1 MSGENINIYEKS
13 DILGGAY
20 DGYAFKNMG
29 YTMIGV
35 GEIDNHFE
43 CMWDLYRFIPSIE
56 NDSISVLDEYYWLN
70 KKDPNFSLIRATI
83 DRGKNANMNGRFKL
97 SEKAKMG
104 NFESFFM
111 KDESLYDKSISDFFC
126 NEIF

>member
-97 SEKAKMG
+97 SEKAKM
-104 NFESFFM
+104 E
-111 KDESLYDKSISDFFC
+111 ISNLFL
-126 NEIF
+126 